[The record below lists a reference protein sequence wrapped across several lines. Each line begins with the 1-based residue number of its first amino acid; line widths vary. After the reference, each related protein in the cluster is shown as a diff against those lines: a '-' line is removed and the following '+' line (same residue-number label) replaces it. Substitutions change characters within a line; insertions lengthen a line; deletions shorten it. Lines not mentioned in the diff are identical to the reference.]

1 VPEGRLKLN
10 EMWEKI
16 WAAQALK
23 AKRFKKNNK
32 KANKEV
38 KKQIKKYHRFFNT
51 KSKPTKSL

>member
-1 VPEGRLKLN
+1 
-10 EMWEKI
+10 MWEKI